1 MNMYLILAWRN
12 IWRNRRRTFITMASV
27 FFAVLLA
34 IIMRSAT
41 KGVYENMT
49 DTMVRFSSGYIQ
61 VHAKGYWDERVI
73 DNSISNNQS
82 LWNRI
87 QQTGASSIVPRLETF
102 ALIAVGEKSRP
113 VAIIGMDPSR
123 ESGITNIGDKIIQG
137 TLPKNSEKG
146 IVLGVTLAKIL
157 HAQVG
162 DSVVLLGQ
170 GYHGNMAAGLL
181 PVCGIVRLGSP
192 KLDESMA
199 YMDLSACQHVFSAD
213 SMITSL
219 SVMVSKPDAMEG
231 AYQAIRATIDTNKY
245 EVMHWKQMLPE
256 LDQLVEADS
265 AGHYITIYILY
276 LVISFGLFGTMLMM
290 TRERL
295 HEFGILVAIGM
306 HKRVLG
312 LIVVIEL
319 FLISAIGVLVAS
331 AVGYPIVNWFH
342 QHPIRVGGRVAEVYK
357 GFGLDAII
365 PCSNDITVIAY
376 QALIV
381 MLVTMLLASY
391 PFLKI
396 QRLQPL
402 QAINS

>member
-1 MNMYLILAWRN
+1 
-12 IWRNRRRTFITMASV
+12 MASV

-61 VHAKGYWDERVI
+61 VHAKGYWDERII
-73 DNSISNNQS
+73 DNSFSNDQS
-82 LWNRI
+82 LWRRI
-87 QQTGASSIVPRLETF
+87 EQTGASSIVPRLETF
-102 ALIAVGEKSRP
+102 ALLAADEKSRP
-113 VAIIGMDPSR
+113 VAIIGIDPSR
-123 ESGITNIGDKIIQG
+123 ESGITKIGDKITEG
-137 TLPKNSEKG
+137 RLPKNKEQG
-146 IVLGVTLAKIL
+146 VVLGITLAKIL
-157 HAQVG
+157 RAQVG

-170 GYHGNMAAGLL
+170 GYHGNMAAALL

-192 KLDESMA
+192 KLDEAMA
-199 YMDLSACQHVFSAD
+199 YMDLTACQNIFSAD
-213 SMITSL
+213 SLITSL
-219 SVMVSKPDAMEG
+219 SVMVSKPGAMES
-231 AYQAIRATIDTNKY
+231 AYNAIRSSIDTNLY

-312 LIVVIEL
+312 LIVIIEL
-319 FLISAIGVLVAS
+319 FMISAIGVLAAS
-331 AVGYPIVNWFH
+331 AVGLPLVNWFH
-342 QHPIRVGGRVAEVYK
+342 QHPIK
-357 GFGLDAII
+357 
-365 PCSNDITVIAY
+365 
-376 QALIV
+376 
-381 MLVTMLLASY
+381 
-391 PFLKI
+391 
-396 QRLQPL
+396 
-402 QAINS
+402 

>member
-1 MNMYLILAWRN
+1 MNMYLTLAWRN
-12 IWRNRRRTFITMASV
+12 IWRNRRRTLITMASV

-61 VHAKGYWDERVI
+61 VHAKGYWDERII
-73 DNSISNNQS
+73 DNSFSNCQA
-82 LWNRI
+82 LWRRI
-87 QQTGASSIVPRLETF
+87 EQTGVSSIVPRLETF
-102 ALIAVGEKSRP
+102 ALLAAGDKSRP
-113 VAIIGMDPSR
+113 VAITGIDPSR
-123 ESGITNIGDKIIQG
+123 ESGITNIGDKIIEG
-137 TLPKNSEKG
+137 RLPKNGEQG
-146 IVLGVTLAKIL
+146 VVLGVTLSNIL
-157 HAQVG
+157 RAQVG

-170 GYHGNMAAGLL
+170 GYHGNMAAALL
-181 PVCGIVRLGSP
+181 PVCGVVRLGSP

-199 YMDLSACQHVFSAD
+199 YMDLSACQNVFSAD

-219 SVMVSKPDAMEG
+219 SVMVSEPDAMES
-231 AYQAIRATIDTNKY
+231 AFHAISTTVDTNLY

-312 LIVVIEL
+312 FIVVIEL
-319 FLISAIGVLVAS
+319 FLISAIGVLAAS
-331 AVGYPIVNWFH
+331 SVGYPLVNWFH
-342 QHPIRVGGRVAEVYK
+342 QHPIRVGGRVADVYR
-357 GFGLDAII
+357 GFGLEAII
-365 PCSNDITVIAY
+365 PCSNDPTVIAY
-376 QALIV
+376 QALLV
-381 MLVTMLLASY
+381 MLVTMLLATY
-391 PFLKI
+391 PFVKI

>member
-1 MNMYLILAWRN
+1 MYLVLAWRN

-73 DNSISNNQS
+73 DNSFSNNQS

-365 PCSNDITVIAY
+365 PCSNDPTVIAY

>member
-1 MNMYLILAWRN
+1 
-12 IWRNRRRTFITMASV
+12 MASV

-199 YMDLSACQHVFSAD
+199 YMDLSACQNVFSAD

-342 QHPIRVGGRVAEVYK
+342 QHPIRIGGRVAEVYK

>member
-1 MNMYLILAWRN
+1 
-12 IWRNRRRTFITMASV
+12 MASV

-73 DNSISNNQS
+73 DNSFSNNQS

-87 QQTGASSIVPRLETF
+87 QQTGTSSIVPRLETF

-123 ESGITNIGDKIIQG
+123 ESGITNICDKIIQG

-199 YMDLSACQHVFSAD
+199 YMDLSACQNVFSAD

-365 PCSNDITVIAY
+365 PFSNDPTVIAY

-391 PFLKI
+391 PFFKI